1 MKKSDIK
8 TLDDLKEFLT
18 EYCEKNPEDD
28 CCGLVREICEDGTY
42 WLYTDDSDDIEYDD
56 EDYVTDGDKI
66 LSYTSEGWEVFDNN
80 WQDIEY
86 NGRTITVREDRED
99 FYVNF
104 NTGLGDGVYPKSD
117 WTLKKAIEDQANIYK
132 ENR

>member
-28 CCGLVREICEDGTY
+28 CCGLVREICEDSTY

-66 LSYTSEGWEVFDNN
+66 LSYTSEGWEVCDNDG
-80 WQDIEY
+80 QDIEY
-86 NGRTITVREDRED
+86 DGRTITVREDRED

-104 NTGLGDGVYPKSD
+104 NAGLGDGVYPKSD
-117 WTLKKAIEDQANIYK
+117 WTLKKAIEDQANIFK